1 MFLCFCFVFVFVFFF
16 LLCTIWKKKLFTKQI
31 IITHGI
37 YYDISGTGRIWLD
50 ELDCNGTE
58 LSLDECS
65 HGGWGVVDC
74 SHNEDVGIICTNITL
89 SKGNLGKL
97 LFKLKIPAWE

>member
-1 MFLCFCFVFVFVFFF
+1 MLTMFF
-16 LLCTIWKKKLFTKQI
+16 
-31 IITHGI
+31 
-37 YYDISGTGRIWLD
+37 SGTGRIWLD

-74 SHNEDVGIICTNITL
+74 GHKEDVGIICTNITL
-89 SKGNLGKL
+89 SKGKLGEN
-97 LFKLKIPAWE
+97 FKSQIPECEYRALSHDLGRGDRSK